1 MSAVSA
7 TTNTIE
13 PAASTRFI
21 DSLPWIRPIIPYGTR
36 DVEARKRSRS
46 AGGCA
51 AGTAAQRRGRDL
63 NPRSTFQHL
72 RDFQSRSLDHSDTSP
87 SGRRVTRSGVES
99 NVRRS
104 DRGPMSRLRGDAGFT
119 LIELLVVV
127 VVLGILVAIAVPAY
141 VSVTG
146 AARTSAAESNVRSA
160 IPAAEGM
167 NIANGNYAG
176 VSGAV
181 LRSTAP
187 GIGAAVKAVAVNSNL
202 GYCVQDTEDGGLTFY
217 DYIGGSAGSALQ
229 PGYGAQTIQSGTCLL
244 AVGVAA
250 T

>member
-1 MSAVSA
+1 MS
-7 TTNTIE
+7 
-13 PAASTRFI
+13 
-21 DSLPWIRPIIPYGTR
+21 
-36 DVEARKRSRS
+36 
-46 AGGCA
+46 
-51 AGTAAQRRGRDL
+51 
-63 NPRSTFQHL
+63 HL
-72 RDFQSRSLDHSDTSP
+72 RDDS
-87 SGRRVTRSGVES
+87 
-99 NVRRS
+99 
-104 DRGPMSRLRGDAGFT
+104 GFT

-217 DYIGGSAGSALQ
+217 DYIGERRFSPSAGLRRADDSVGNVPGGRRRRSDLSQARASASASSTAKLRPVSVAFASASGDRASRAWSTSSR
-229 PGYGAQTIQSGTCLL
+229 PGVSSE
-244 AVGVAA
+244 
-250 T
+250 